1 MIKKF
6 QVEVA
11 ISYKD
16 MEGQSS
22 LSHQLIRFK
31 ARISRQSTNLK
42 CVTLRLFWSLITNL
56 RLDFKIQNS

>member
-1 MIKKF
+1 MSKKF

-22 LSHQLIRFK
+22 LSHLHIRFK
-31 ARISRQSTNLK
+31 ARILCQLANYASPSGFLVANNK
-42 CVTLRLFWSLITNL
+42 SEIGIV
-56 RLDFKIQNS
+56 